1 MDDATLHAVEHRLTR
16 LERANRRWKVAVALA
31 VGALGGVVALGA
43 AEPDLIPDELRVKRL
58 VIVDQN
64 NKPRAVLG
72 PSSYGSSG
80 LRLYD
85 ERQKELVALEA
96 LPGSVPSMT
105 FFAPDGK
112 PAVWLI
118 SWPDVTTGLAFG
130 DKEGKTVG
138 LIMERDNMRLT
149 FSDETGLSRTA
160 LGMVSDGQP
169 GLALT
174 DRDGTLRAELAIIDD
189 EDPQLFF
196 ADKYGSDRAVLGLD
210 KGRPVLDFL
219 DETGKTI
226 WKAP

>member
-1 MDDATLHAVEHRLTR
+1 MDDATLHAVEQRLDR

-43 AEPDLIPDELRVKRL
+43 AGPAQVPDELRAKRL
-58 VIVDQN
+58 VVVDQN

-80 LRLYD
+80 LHLYD
-85 ERQKELVALEA
+85 ERQKELVTLEA

-138 LIMERDNMRLT
+138 LVMKRDNMRLT
-149 FSDETGLSRTA
+149 FSDETGLSRAA

-169 GLALT
+169 G
-174 DRDGTLRAELAIIDD
+174 DR
-189 EDPQLFF
+189 
-196 ADKYGSDRAVLGLD
+196 KSV
-210 KGRPVLDFL
+210 V
-219 DETGKTI
+219 
-226 WKAP
+226 